1 MLSRTSQYA
10 LRSVLFIAENSH
22 ARKKVGVGEI
32 AKALEIPKYYLA
44 KILRKMAVGKLI
56 RSSKGPGGGYYLDSE
71 DFDHALI
78 SIIEMV
84 DGPDSLKNCALGLNT
99 CSSEHPC
106 PIHFYVGPFR
116 DSLIQSLSE
125 ITVGDALEQL
135 KQENVFI
142 ANLLT
147 TDEKKKSTSHPDE
160 RN

>member
-10 LRSVLFIAENSH
+10 LRSVLF
-22 ARKKVGVGEI
+22 
-32 AKALEIPKYYLA
+32 
-44 KILRKMAVGKLI
+44 AVGKLI

-147 TDEKKKSTSHPDE
+147 TDEKKKSKSHPDE